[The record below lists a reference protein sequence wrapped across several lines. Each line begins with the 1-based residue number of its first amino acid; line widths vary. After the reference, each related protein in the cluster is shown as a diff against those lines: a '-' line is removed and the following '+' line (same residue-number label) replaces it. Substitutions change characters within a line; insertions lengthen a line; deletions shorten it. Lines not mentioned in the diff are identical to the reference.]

1 MPTAKLISADS
12 EKNANLYYATRFLAP
27 DAFIYIQVG
36 HEPMLVMSDLEID
49 RAKAQSKVKTVLSYT
64 KLAAQAKQR
73 LGKDPG
79 MIDVVDEAIKAHG
92 NGVTQIEVPL
102 DFGVAYAD
110 RLRKLGYEL
119 LPKADPFYPERM
131 IKTEEEIALITQSLR
146 ATEAALAQA
155 IELIHN
161 SEIKPD
167 GTLSIGGKP
176 LTAELI
182 RKVLHLQMM
191 ERDCVGQHTIVAC
204 GIQAVDPH
212 NEGSGVLVANQ
223 PIVMDVFPQHAT
235 TRYFADITRTVVK
248 GQASDKVRRMFDAVK
263 EGQEIAYRAIKAGAD
278 GSAIHNAIL
287 KYFDSLGFKTGEQGG
302 RMQGF
307 FHGTG
312 HGVGL
317 EIHEPPRISP
327 RPDILKAGMVVTVE
341 PGLYYADAGGMRIE
355 DMVVVT
361 KDGHRLLN
369 EAPKILE
376 V

>member
-1 MPTAKLISADS
+1 MPTAQLIIADS
-12 EKNANLYYATRFLAP
+12 EKNANLYYATGFLAP
-27 DAFIYIQVG
+27 DAFIFIQANG
-36 HEPMLVMSDLEID
+36 RKQLVMSDLEID
-49 RAKAQSKVKTVLSYT
+49 RAKAQSTVDDVLSYT

-73 LGKDPG
+73 LKADATFL
-79 MIDVVDEAIKAHG
+79 DTVDEALRALKVNALD
-92 NGVTQIEVPL
+92 VPL
-102 DFGVAYAD
+102 DFSVAYAD
-110 RLRKLGYEL
+110 GLRTRGYTVT
-119 LPKADPFYPERM
+119 PKPEPFFPQRA
-131 IKTEEEIALITQSLR
+131 IKSEQEIAHLIDALR
-146 ATEAALAQA
+146 ATESALESA
-155 IELIHN
+155 IELIRN
-161 SEIKPD
+161 AEIKPD
-167 GTLSIGGKP
+167 HTLWIGGKP

-182 RKVLHLQMM
+182 RKVLHMQMM

-204 GIQAVDPH
+204 GVQAVDPH
-212 NEGSGVLVANQ
+212 NEGAGPLKAHQ
-223 PIVMDVFPQHAT
+223 PIVMDVFPQHAR

-263 EGQEIAYRAIKAGAD
+263 EGQEIAFRLIKDGVDGA
-278 GSAIHNAIL
+278 AIHRAIL
-287 KYFDSLGFKTGEQGG
+287 KYFDSLGFPTGEQGG

-341 PGLYYADAGGMRIE
+341 PGLYYLDAGGIRIE
-355 DMVVVT
+355 DTVVVT
-361 KDGHRLLN
+361 NEGCRVLT

>member
-1 MPTAKLISADS
+1 MSVARLIIADS

-27 DAFIYIQVG
+27 DPFIFAQVDG
-36 HEPMLVMSDLEID
+36 QKILVMSDLELD
-49 RAKAQSKVKTVLSYT
+49 RAKTQAKVNEVLSYT
-64 KLAAQAKQR
+64 KLAQQAKR
-73 LGKDPG
+73 RVGSEAGFL
-79 MIDVVDEAIKAHG
+79 DVVDELLKSHRVSA
-92 NGVTQIEVPL
+92 VEVPL
-102 DFGVAYAD
+102 DFSVSHAD
-110 RLRKLGYEL
+110 GLRKRGYALEAK
-119 LPKADPFYPERM
+119 PDPFYPQRM
-131 IKTEEEIALITQSLR
+131 IKSEEEIALITQTLR
-146 ATEAALAQA
+146 ATEEALEQA
-155 IELIHN
+155 VELIRN
-161 SEIKPD
+161 AEVKSD
-167 GTLSIGGKP
+167 RTLWIGGKP

-212 NEGSGVLVANQ
+212 NEGSGPLNANV

-235 TRYFADITRTVVK
+235 SRYFADITRTVVK
-248 GQASDKVRRMFDAVK
+248 GKASDNVRRMFETVR
-263 EGQEIAYRAIKAGAD
+263 EGQGIAYRMIKDGVD
-278 GSAIHNAIL
+278 GSTVHRAIL
-287 KYFDSLGFKTGEQGG
+287 DSFESLGFRTGEQNG

-317 EIHEPPRISP
+317 EIHEPPRINP
-327 RPDILKAGMVVTVE
+327 KPDILRAGMVVTVE

-361 KDGHRLLN
+361 KDGCRLLTQ
-369 EAPKILE
+369 APKILE